1 MALYDL
7 IESMCILCLFY
18 IMFTKEFIIFWISW
32 LAATGFITE
41 ADLQII
47 KNITVN
53 NVS

>member
-7 IESMCILCLFY
+7 IESICLLYLLY

-32 LAATGFITE
+32 LAATGFISE

-53 NVS
+53 NAS